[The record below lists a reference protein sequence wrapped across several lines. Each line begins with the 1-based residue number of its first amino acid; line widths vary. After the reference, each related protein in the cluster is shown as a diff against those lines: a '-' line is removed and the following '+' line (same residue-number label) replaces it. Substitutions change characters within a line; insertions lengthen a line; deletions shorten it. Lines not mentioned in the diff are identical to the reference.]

1 MTHKFSCSLV
11 VLALVLSGCGGDPES
26 AQEPQAVPRA
36 EASQAPALAADSG
49 SVTFA
54 VELIGGEAEGTYQVA
69 SDSRCMAIVN
79 APDAQLNV
87 NAFSEDSALSY
98 AQLSVYGLTA
108 EDGESDLFIF
118 IAKTNEYELRI
129 DTDPDS
135 LIGQSGTGTVSWRLP
150 GRREIVF
157 DVEAISDDGVEARAS
172 VTCSGPSWT
181 GL

>member
-1 MTHKFSCSLV
+1 MLKFSCSLV

-36 EASQAPALAADSG
+36 EASQAPAVAADSG
-49 SVTFA
+49 SVTFD

-69 SDSRCMAIVN
+69 SDNRCMAIVN

-87 NAFSEDSALSY
+87 NAFSEDSTLSY

-108 EDGESDLFIF
+108 EGGESDLFIF

-135 LIGQSGTGTVSWRLP
+135 LIGQSATGTVSWRLA
-150 GRREIVF
+150 GRQEIDF
-157 DVEAISDDGVEARAS
+157 RVEATHDDSVEVRAT
-172 VTCSGPSWT
+172 VTCRSPSWT
-181 GL
+181 GI